1 MSLNI
6 YKDDLLREGSLIGE
20 KIGFEK
26 GVVAGIHKGRSEGIA
41 QGIQQGFSDGAH
53 QNALQNA
60 GNLKRLGVSIEIIAK
75 ATGLTKEEV
84 ERV

>member
-26 GVVAGIHKGRSEGIA
+26 GVVAGIHKGRSEGI
-41 QGIQQGFSDGAH
+41 QQGFSDGAH

-75 ATGLTKEEV
+75 ATGLSKQEV
-84 ERV
+84 EALN